1 MDENEKTPASDENKA
16 VEEQK
21 ETEVIK
27 EAETP
32 KKEEIIEQVEEPKQ
46 VEESK
51 TEKEVKEEKN
61 EPVTNNNNQNQ
72 KTKDN
77 EGKKKHTKLLVASI
91 SLIVAV
97 IVAVILF
104 FVFKTKT
111 IDLSKCFS
119 IKYEG
124 YNGHATAYIELNEK
138 ALKKEIDDSSVAKSF
153 IKKLEYEVENVED
166 LSNGDELVI
175 KVKISSSFLK
185 ENKLKLK
192 DNTVKI
198 AVTGIEEP
206 ISIDMSKYIKVEY
219 TGFNKHATAKVTLDE
234 DKMKEELDYDIY
246 SELRGSITLTVENNE
261 NLSNDD
267 EIEVKVNIND
277 YYFERIGINLESDT
291 VKLKVEGLKDAKELD
306 AFKDIKI
313 DLTGMSPNINVSIS
327 NNSEDEFLKTVR
339 YKASKT
345 SGIANGETIIITAVE
360 WDEELFYENG
370 VALKETTME
379 YKVEGQSAYIFNKSE
394 ITDSVKAELKTIF
407 TSKAT
412 SKSNEN
418 YSSYNAD
425 NIKWELR
432 TQTDYQYIDADAD
445 KDLSFGTPEVMSM
458 YLLTKKDNTN
468 VREINII
475 TAIVKVPCK
484 SAKAGVTYNWYVT
497 IQASNASLKEDGTI
511 SDNTEY
517 TINVSGGKDEEK
529 AYETYINAKKN
540 NYNVEKISL

>member
-1 MDENEKTPASDENKA
+1 MDENTKTPASDENKA

-21 ETEVIK
+21 ETEAVK
-27 EAETP
+27 EAGMP
-32 KKEEIIEQVEEPKQ
+32 KKEEVKEPKQ
-46 VEESK
+46 VEKSK

-72 KTKDN
+72 TTKN
-77 EGKKKHTKLLVASI
+77 NQGKKKHTKLLVASI

-104 FVFKTKT
+104 FAFKTKT

-124 YNGHATAYIELNEK
+124 YNGHATAYIEFDEK
-138 ALKKEIDDSSVAKSF
+138 ALKKEIDDSSIAKSF
-153 IKKLEYEVENVED
+153 IKKLEYEVENVKD

-192 DNTVKI
+192 DNTLKI
-198 AVTGIEEP
+198 TVTGIEEP

-219 TGFNKHATAKVTLDE
+219 TGFNKHATAKITLDE
-234 DKMKEELDYDIY
+234 DKMKNELDYDIY
-246 SELRGSITLTVENNE
+246 SKLRGSITLTVNNNE
-261 NLSNDD
+261 NLSNND
-267 EIEVKVNIND
+267 EIEVKLNIDD
-277 YYFERIGINLESDT
+277 YYFEKIGINLESNT
-291 VKLKVEGLKDAKELD
+291 VKLKVEGLKDAKEVD

-345 SGIANGETIIITAVE
+345 SGIANGETITITAVE
-360 WDEELFYENG
+360 WDEELADEKG
-370 VALKETTME
+370 VTLKETEMKYT
-379 YKVEGQSAYIFNKSE
+379 VEGQSAYIFNKSE
-394 ITDSVKAELKTIF
+394 ITDSVKNELKTIF
-407 TSKAT
+407 VSKAT
-412 SKSNEN
+412 SKSNEK
-418 YSSYNAD
+418 YSAYNSD
-425 NIKWELR
+425 NLKWQLQK
-432 TQTDYQYIDADAD
+432 QTDYQYIDVDTD

-517 TINVSGGKDEEK
+517 TINVAYGKDEEQ
-529 AYETYINAKKN
+529 AYEKYINDYKN
-540 NYNVEKISL
+540 NYNVDRISL